1 MSPISRRKFIP
12 LFGTA
17 LVGAASLSFDKDEL
31 NDKIAD
37 PSALIPKRLKKGD
50 TIGIAASA
58 GPIKDR
64 SEVQDF
70 QNVLHRL
77 GYKTKLGKNVFG
89 QHGYF
94 SATDE
99 ERADEFME
107 LISDNEVQG
116 IFFTRGGWGCA
127 RILDLLDY
135 GIISQ
140 NPKVIMGFS
149 DMTALLNAITLKT
162 RLITF
167 HGPGG
172 NSTWNDYSVNYIQ
185 RLLRDGEKVVF
196 QNTSADRKIISYS
209 PGKSEGIC
217 FGGNLSV
224 ICGMVGSNYLPNWYG
239 KILFLEDVGEEPY
252 RIDRMLTQLKL
263 AGVFQQ
269 ISGLVLGNFRK
280 CTAEDPNRSFT
291 LEEVFEQHFS
301 EAGIPVFY
309 GAQIGHV
316 RNKFTVPVGVKVRMD
331 ADAGTIE
338 LLESGVE

>member
-1 MSPISRRKFIP
+1 MNPISRRKFLP
-12 LFGTA
+12 LIGTA
-17 LVGAASLSFDKDEL
+17 IVGAASLSFDKSES
-31 NDKIAD
+31 NDR
-37 PSALIPKRLKKGD
+37 LINPEPILPKRLKKGD

-64 SEVQDF
+64 NEVQEF
-70 QNVLHRL
+70 QQVLHKL
-77 GYKTKLGKNVFG
+77 GYKTKLGKNVYG

-99 ERADEFME
+99 ERAEELME
-107 LISDNEVQG
+107 LISDSEVHG
-116 IFFTRGGWGCA
+116 IFFIRGGWGCA
-127 RILDLLDY
+127 RILNLLDY
-135 GIISQ
+135 KTISW

-162 RLITF
+162 GIVTF

-172 NSTWNDYSVNYIQ
+172 NSTWNDYSVDFIQ
-185 RLLRDGEKVVF
+185 RLLNNGEKVLF
-196 QNTSADRKIISYS
+196 KNSASDRKIVSYS
-209 PGKSEGIC
+209 SGTSEGVC

-224 ICGMVGSNYLPNWYG
+224 LCGMVGSEYLPNWNG

-252 RIDRMLTQLKL
+252 RIDRMLMQLRL
-263 AGVFQQ
+263 AGVFNQ

-280 CTAEDPNRSFT
+280 CTAEDPKRSFT

-301 EAGIPVFY
+301 RAKFPVFY
-309 GAQIGHV
+309 GAQIGHI
-316 RNKFTVPVGVKVRMD
+316 RNKFTIPVGVRVKID